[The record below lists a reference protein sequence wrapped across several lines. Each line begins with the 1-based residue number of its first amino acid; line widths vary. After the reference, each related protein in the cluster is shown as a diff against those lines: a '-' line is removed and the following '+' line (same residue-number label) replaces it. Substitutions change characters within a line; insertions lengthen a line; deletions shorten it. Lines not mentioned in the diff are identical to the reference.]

1 MELQM
6 FYKKK
11 GGWYIGHIQ
20 EYPDYESQGSSLDEL
35 RENLIEIYNDI
46 NKGLVPDAEPFQLM
60 KVAVWKGNFSISSGG
75 IYP

>member
-1 MELQM
+1 MEFNI

-11 GGWYIGHIQ
+11 SGWYIGHIQ
-20 EYPDYESQGSSLDEL
+20 EYPDYESQGRSLDEL

-60 KVAVWKGNFSISSGG
+60 EVAV
-75 IYP
+75 